1 MTRTNLCNAELLRAG
16 EADLDLRKEE
26 IPETQEVR
34 RDEALGEN
42 VAAVV
47 GGVNLNET
55 NGVIGDFL
63 CDKHVMDFDVLDPG
77 LFGGVIA

>member
-1 MTRTNLCNAELLRAG
+1 M
-16 EADLDLRKEE
+16 RKEE

-55 NGVIGDFL
+55 DGVIGDFL

-77 LFGGVIA
+77 LFGGVIAQENGSSIVFEENSRKS